1 MREDPLNRYL
11 HKRRGGT
18 PSPPTPGDHD
28 GEPPV
33 YDLEDDAEA
42 STTTTDDRG
51 DAVGASPFTEVDH
64 GSLVTI
70 SGGMATMLDRR
81 FRDGSRRA
89 FPYSYLSHAAFDP
102 QDGITLTYAA
112 GTVTITGRNLAG
124 IYQAVTNQTAIAVV
138 EAPSGFDDGDE
149 ATAFVEAITVNT
161 GEGV

>member
-18 PSPPTPGDHD
+18 PSTPTPGDHG

-33 YDLEDDAEA
+33 YDLEDDADA
-42 STTTTDDRG
+42 SATTMDDRG
-51 DAVGASPFTEVDH
+51 DAVGAAPFTEVNH

-70 SGGMATMLDRR
+70 SGGMATMLDLR

-89 FPYSYLSHAAFDP
+89 FPYSYLSQAAFDP
-102 QDGITLTYAA
+102 NDGITLMYASGA
-112 GTVTITGRNLAG
+112 VTITGRNLAG

-138 EAPSGFDDGDE
+138 EAASGFDDGDE
-149 ATAFVEAITVNT
+149 ATAFVETIAVTAS
-161 GEGV
+161 EGT